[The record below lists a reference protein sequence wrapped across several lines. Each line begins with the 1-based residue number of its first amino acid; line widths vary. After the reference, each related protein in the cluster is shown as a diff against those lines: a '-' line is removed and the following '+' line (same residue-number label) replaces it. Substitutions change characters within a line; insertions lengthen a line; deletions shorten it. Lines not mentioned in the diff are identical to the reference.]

1 MNTLSLISPPA
12 MVPAAEAETVKLR
25 SLKGRVKRETLAMP
39 YDYDKLI
46 NVNAVLDT

>member
-1 MNTLSLISPPA
+1 MKTLSLISPPA
-12 MVPAAEAETVKLR
+12 MVPAAEAETVKLW
-25 SLKGRVKRETLAMP
+25 SLKWRVKRKKIAMP

>member
-25 SLKGRVKRETLAMP
+25 SLNWRVKRETLAMP